1 VKIYNKF
8 YSLIVTILSLAAI
21 SPAQAET
28 VSPKELEENWNFY
41 GQGSSAAQNRMFY
54 MEEAKGS
61 SGVMIVSPES
71 YEGDLIIRYELM
83 PMSAASVCVAI
94 LFASDTGEATS
105 LSLPRGYDGSMGHW
119 INEVDNYFF
128 AFHNAAH
135 DRTPFAI
142 KFPSKESLGE
152 YGENVIR
159 SGEFSTIEIG
169 RQGEMVWF
177 SVNGERLFEGQDSHP
192 LESGHLAFRIRGI
205 SQQAASCLIRNLTIK
220 QSPDL

>member
-1 VKIYNKF
+1 MIKYLRIY
-8 YSLIVTILSLAAI
+8 LTVTLLCSTTAI
-21 SPAQAET
+21 SSVQAKPI
-28 VSPKELEENWNFY
+28 SPEELEENWNFY

-61 SGVMIVSPES
+61 SGVMIVSPDA
-71 YEGDLIIRYELM
+71 YEGDLIVRYELM

-105 LSLPRGYDGSMGHW
+105 LTLPKGYDGSMGHW
-119 INEVDNYFF
+119 INDVENYFL

-135 DRTPFAI
+135 DRTPFAV

-152 YGENVIR
+152 YEENILR

-169 RQGEMVWF
+169 RQGETIWF
-177 SVNGERLFEGQDSHP
+177 SVNGKLLFKGEDPNP
-192 LESGHLAFRIRGI
+192 LKSGHLAFRIRGI
-205 SQQAASCLIRNLTIK
+205 PQQPASCLIRGLTVEG
-220 QSPDL
+220 SSN